1 MKEKEIFGFGMMRL
15 PLLNP
20 NDQKSVDFNL
30 VKEMVDYYMSH
41 GFNYF
46 DTSYA
51 YHEGQS
57 EAAFKKAVS
66 DRYPR
71 ESYKLADKMPT
82 WLLTKSEDN
91 QKYFDE
97 MLKRNGVN
105 YFDNFFIHNINQAW
119 LPIAEKNKTFDF
131 MEKIK
136 KEGKAKQIGFSFHDQ
151 PELLEK
157 VLDKYPIFDFVQ
169 LELNYLDW
177 EDPILNAKKCHEIC
191 VKHGLKIFVMEPLKG
206 GSLVNLPEHV
216 IKPLKNVNPN
226 LSLANWALRF
236 AASQENVEVVL
247 SGMTSMED
255 MKDNTDTFTNFKP
268 LTDKET
274 ETLECVSNKVR
285 ESIPI
290 PCSYCKYCV
299 EHCPS
304 NIPIPEFFNL
314 YNAQEQSGGTLH
326 KFYYNTLATTHTKAS
341 ECTECGECL
350 NYCTQKLNIPEFM
363 KKVSETFDME

>member
-91 QKYFDE
+91 QKYSDE
-97 MLKRNGVN
+97 MLERNGVN

-119 LPIAEKNKTFDF
+119 LPIAEKNKTFEF
-131 MEKIK
+131 MEKVK
-136 KEGKAKQIGFSFHDQ
+136 KEGKAKQNQ
-151 PELLEK
+151 
-157 VLDKYPIFDFVQ
+157 
-169 LELNYLDW
+169 
-177 EDPILNAKKCHEIC
+177 
-191 VKHGLKIFVMEPLKG
+191 
-206 GSLVNLPEHV
+206 
-216 IKPLKNVNPN
+216 
-226 LSLANWALRF
+226 R
-236 AASQENVEVVL
+236 
-247 SGMTSMED
+247 
-255 MKDNTDTFTNFKP
+255 
-268 LTDKET
+268 
-274 ETLECVSNKVR
+274 
-285 ESIPI
+285 
-290 PCSYCKYCV
+290 
-299 EHCPS
+299 
-304 NIPIPEFFNL
+304 
-314 YNAQEQSGGTLH
+314 
-326 KFYYNTLATTHTKAS
+326 
-341 ECTECGECL
+341 
-350 NYCTQKLNIPEFM
+350 
-363 KKVSETFDME
+363 